1 MTEATYVPCPHCG
14 HAYPMS
20 PMQKE
25 LYRGRTLSCNHCAK
39 PFSADDLT
47 PVPVPPARALSAAAA
62 ARPAAPLQPP
72 HGEPAPPR
80 RKISGRAVAAI
91 SVGGPALLILLLLL
105 VLLPPIKRAREQAN
119 RVKCASNLRQ
129 VGQAVFIYASVNGGR
144 FPDRLDKLLSYAGS
158 NVFVCPSCNDSPA
171 PGATPQIQA
180 SNLYAGGHLSY
191 VYVGAGLSTNA
202 GFGSAPTTVVM
213 YEPLANHRD
222 SINVLYADGSVH
234 ILARPAAA
242 AMIAALPPAA
252 TQPAT
257 RPSTQPTTVPSS
269 AAAPASNRLTRED
282 DAAGLP
288 VACPASLAASRFK
301 SAVGSP
307 IRRKT

>member
-1 MTEATYVPCPHCG
+1 MSEATYVPCPHCG

-20 PMQKE
+20 AMQKE

-47 PVPVPPARALSAAAA
+47 PVPVPPAPLQS
-62 ARPAAPLQPP
+62 PAAPRPKPVQSA
-72 HGEPAPPR
+72 APSPSG
-80 RKISGRAVAAI
+80 RKISGRAVVAM
-91 SVGGPALLILLLLL
+91 SVGGAALLILLL
-105 VLLPPIKRAREQAN
+105 VVILLPPLNRAREQAN

-158 NVFVCPSCNDSPA
+158 SVFVCPSGNDSPA
-171 PGATPQIQA
+171 PGATPQLQA
-180 SNLYAGGHLSY
+180 SNLYTGGHLSY

-202 GFGSAPTTVVM
+202 GFGNAPTTVVM

-222 SINVLYADGSVH
+222 GINVLYADGSVQF
-234 ILARPAAA
+234 LARPAAI
-242 AMIAALPPAA
+242 AMIATLPPAA

-257 RPSTQPTTVPSS
+257 GPSTQPATMPSAATAPAPS
-269 AAAPASNRLTRED
+269 RPAREDEAAAPA
-282 DAAGLP
+282 
-288 VACPASLAASRFK
+288 VARPASLAASRFK